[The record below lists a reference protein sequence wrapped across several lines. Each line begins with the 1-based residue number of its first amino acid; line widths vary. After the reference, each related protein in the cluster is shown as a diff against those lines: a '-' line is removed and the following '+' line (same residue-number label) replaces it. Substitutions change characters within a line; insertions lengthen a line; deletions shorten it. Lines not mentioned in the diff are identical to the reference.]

1 MNSYGWKHFF
11 YLCLQKLSFSKSL
24 TSLFIN
30 FWNFKTNELL
40 SAISPILIIGS
51 LYNPWVCGYHY
62 FIINGK
68 KSVSFL
74 SSSEAKAGVSFMN
87 GPRKKIKYL
96 PSSFKLIY
104 IDQFFHYHIELNI
117 IINFS
122 ESMKNWNL
130 NYLNA
135 ISNNRGNNGPD
146 RTGNVLN
153 NCPDN
158 YSTWGPYDWWVQFE
172 KLFGLE
178 CPAAYSN
185 HWFGII
191 YNEFHSIKM
200 ILWS

>member
-1 MNSYGWKHFF
+1 MNKIWVSLFMNSYGWKHFF

-40 SAISPILIIGS
+40 SAISPKLIIGS

-96 PSSFKLIY
+96 PSSFKLKFILTSFFIILLNKTLLLILVKVWKIY
-104 IDQFFHYHIELNI
+104 
-117 IINFS
+117 
-122 ESMKNWNL
+122 
-130 NYLNA
+130 
-135 ISNNRGNNGPD
+135 
-146 RTGNVLN
+146 T
-153 NCPDN
+153 
-158 YSTWGPYDWWVQFE
+158 
-172 KLFGLE
+172 
-178 CPAAYSN
+178 
-185 HWFGII
+185 
-191 YNEFHSIKM
+191 
-200 ILWS
+200 